1 MVKISKFTCEQNQDY
16 CVTDNTN
23 PRFNYIIESK
33 ENNVKISSIKLIVN
47 NWEKEVF
54 NGEQII
60 YDGDYLKPFTKYE
73 AKLIVCDD
81 KNNINES
88 SLFLKQVF

>member
-47 NWEKEVF
+47 NCEKKYLMV
-54 NGEQII
+54 NKLYMMVII
-60 YDGDYLKPFTKYE
+60 LNHLLNMKP
-73 AKLIVCDD
+73 
-81 KNNINES
+81 N
-88 SLFLKQVF
+88 